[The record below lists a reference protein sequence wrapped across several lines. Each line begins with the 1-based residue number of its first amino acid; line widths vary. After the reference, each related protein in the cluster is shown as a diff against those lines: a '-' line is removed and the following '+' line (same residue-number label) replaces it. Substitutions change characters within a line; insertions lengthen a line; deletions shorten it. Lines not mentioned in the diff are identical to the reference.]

1 MGVILMIKKIL
12 VPYATYGNGHK
23 VVAYYI
29 KEKFATKNPDIEIET
44 LDILDYATPFMR
56 KVSKGI
62 FEKTMFA
69 KHPFAWEWIYRFYN
83 HKFRSLGIRNLCYH
97 LFDNDKLRKKVQ
109 EFNPDII
116 ISTHFF
122 ASILASRYIRYGL
135 IDSKLYTIITDYEVH
150 EVWTKAKNVEE
161 AIIVSNKEM
170 RHDLIEKGVPKN
182 KIKVFG
188 IPLSD
193 AFCEDLDI
201 KACKKKLKLD
211 NGKKTILFFGGG
223 NNSSVSLPFLE
234 KLITG
239 DYDFNI
245 VFISGKNTELKKK
258 VSELVK
264 RHASSNVQVLGFVDG
279 VKEYMAASDLVITKP
294 GGLTVTECL
303 FLQKPMLLINKSAGQ
318 EKANY
323 KFLVKNKY
331 ALKASNPKEF
341 GIYLD
346 KISNNPH
353 ILEVMSENMGKEK
366 KKKSIDE
373 LYNLVMKE
381 HKFKVNDI
389 NNKKKD

>member
-1 MGVILMIKKIL
+1 MIKKIL
-12 VPYATYGNGHK
+12 IPYATYGNGHK
-23 VVAYYI
+23 VVANYI
-29 KEKFATKNPDIEIET
+29 KDNFKQKNPDIKVET

-69 KHPFAWEWIYRFYN
+69 KNPFLWEFIYRFYN
-83 HKFRSLGIRNLCYH
+83 HKFRSLGMRRLCYH
-97 LFDNDKLRKKVQ
+97 LFDNDKLRHKMQ

-122 ASILASRYIRYGL
+122 ASILASRYIRYNL
-135 IDSKLYTIITDYEVH
+135 INSKLYTVITDYEVH
-150 EVWTKAKNVEE
+150 EAWTKASNVEE

-170 RHDLIEKGVPKN
+170 RSELLERGVPKN

-193 AFCEDLDI
+193 AFCEQLDS
-201 KACKKKLKLD
+201 KECKKKLKLD
-211 NGKKTILFFGGG
+211 NGQITILFFGGG

-234 KLITG
+234 KLIMG
-239 DYDFNI
+239 DYKVNV
-245 VFISGKNTELKKK
+245 VFIAGRNNELRKK
-258 VSELVK
+258 VSDLVK
-264 RHASSNVQVLGFVDG
+264 KNNIANIQVLGFVDK
-279 VKEYMAASDLVITKP
+279 VKEYMVASDLVITKP

-346 KISNNPH
+346 KISKNPK
-353 ILEVMSENMGKEK
+353 ILDVMSKNMGKEK
-366 KKKSIDE
+366 KKKAIDE
-373 LYNLVMKE
+373 LYSLVMKE

-389 NNKKKD
+389 HSK